1 MKRSP
6 YTASREA
13 SSKNYSSFE
22 RREKSKGGSGR
33 SYSKDVSVPRAVQV
47 EKQRLILVL
56 ALTVILPP
64 VGIACLWRGGFLRVQ
79 YRAAA
84 TFAAFWLMVLY
95 FSWMIPESAPNV
107 VQPQMKRPA
116 AVTQYSSS
124 SGGNGNA
131 GADNGY

>member
-6 YTASREA
+6 YTASRET
-13 SSKNYSSFE
+13 SSKNHSSFE
-22 RREKSKGGSGR
+22 RREKAKGGSGR
-33 SYSKDVSVPRAVQV
+33 SYTKDVSAPRAMQV

-56 ALTVILPP
+56 ALTVLLPP
-64 VGIACLWRGGFLRVQ
+64 VGIACLWRGGFLRVE

-95 FSWMIPESAPNV
+95 FSWMIPESKVNSI
-107 VQPQMKRPA
+107 QPPMKRPA

-124 SGGNGNA
+124 SAAGGA
-131 GADNGY
+131 GDAQSGY

>member
-84 TFAAFWLMVLY
+84 IFAAFWLMVLY
-95 FSWMIPESAPNV
+95 FSWMIPESAPN
-107 VQPQMKRPA
+107 
-116 AVTQYSSS
+116 
-124 SGGNGNA
+124 
-131 GADNGY
+131 